1 MVDLCAV
8 VPVYEHEFPVAG
20 VVAALRAVGLP
31 VLLVDDGSG
40 PQCASALDRIAAA
53 DAGVT
58 LVRLPVN
65 RGKGAA
71 VMAGFVAAAAAG
83 HTHVLQIDADGQHDV
98 ADLPRFI
105 ADANAHPDA
114 VICAQPVFDSSV
126 PASRLYLRYLTHVM
140 VWINTLSLAIRDS
153 MCGFRVY
160 PLQPVLQEL
169 AAHPPGRRMDFDV
182 ELLVRLHWRGMP
194 MVWRPTRVRYPEDGV
209 SHFRLF
215 RDNVLISLMHGRL
228 FLGMIPR
235 AAGLLARRWRPRLG
249 ASQVVS

>member
-8 VPVYEHEFPVAG
+8 VPVYEHEVPVASI
-20 VVAALRAVGLP
+20 VASLRALDLP

-40 PQCASALDRIAAA
+40 PSCARTLDHIAAA

-65 RGKGAA
+65 QGKGAA
-71 VMAGFVAAAAAG
+71 VMAGFAAAAAAG
-83 HTHVLQIDADGQHDV
+83 RTHVLQIDADGQHDV
-98 ADLPRFI
+98 GDLQRFV
-105 ADANAHPDA
+105 ADANTHPDA
-114 VICAQPVFDSSV
+114 VICGRPVFDHSV
-126 PASRLYLRYLTHVM
+126 PASRLYLRYLTHIM
-140 VWINTLSLAIRDS
+140 VWINTLSFSIRDS

-169 AAHPPGRRMDFDV
+169 AAHAPGRRMDFDV
-182 ELLVRLHWRGMP
+182 ELLVRLHWRGIP

-209 SHFRLF
+209 SHFRLV
-215 RDNVLISLMHGRL
+215 RDNVLISLMHARL

-235 AAGLLARRWRPRLG
+235 APGLLARRLRPRLG
-249 ASQVVS
+249 DARAVS